1 MTENTQNFIDN
12 TLNSA
17 KEAYYKVYNIGVCDG
32 FYQIKALIDEKN
44 ITDVELLKETIDL
57 AIDNFNHP
65 KPDPNQFA
73 FIDGHYTYQ
82 NFYIPGMPE
91 IQNHPEKKFVIKAED
106 GTTYEMEISK
116 TLSKYLDADLT
127 VLGKEFTDEIE
138 SEIVETT
145 KKFIDNLLGI
155 NTGSIIDSGEIAG
168 LINNVV
174 NAVENNVK
182 GKDDAVCDV
191 ESTEVSDVDFTSP
204 ISEDEVGERVDIDPF
219 NGSVQF
225 IPKEENENG

>member
-1 MTENTQNFIDN
+1 MTEKTQNFIDN

-44 ITDVELLKETIDL
+44 ITDIGLLKETIDL

-73 FIDGHYTYQ
+73 FIDGHYTYH

-106 GTTYEMEISK
+106 GTPYEMEISK
-116 TLSKYLDADLT
+116 TLSKYLDADLS

-168 LINNVV
+168 LINN
-174 NAVENNVK
+174 AVEGIVNEE
-182 GKDDAVCDV
+182 DDAVCDA
-191 ESTEVSDVDFTSP
+191 ESTEVTDVDFISP
-204 ISEDEVGERVDIDPF
+204 ISEDEVGEKVDINPF
-219 NGSVQF
+219 DDSVQF
-225 IPKEENENG
+225 MPKEENENE